1 MAAVDPVPWVDP
13 EFARL
18 EAELAALGDHLA
30 QAEAELVEARARLE
44 AFTHVRDRLLLPL
57 YAELAEIEAQIA
69 GVGAAGSEPAG
80 DEPAGDE
87 PGTRRAGAR
96 AGRSRVSGP
105 SRASGRAPGGRDAGV
120 AGSRSQSRSR
130 SQSQARSKSQS
141 RKRGPGAADPAGRPA
156 VPPTEARRLYR
167 ALAKRCHPDLG
178 GSEEDRERRRAFM
191 VRVNNAYANG
201 EADLLAWL
209 AAEWDP
215 AGAAGPAREV
225 RPDRLQRLRA
235 VLETGRRRLAQVRD
249 ELATVTGTGLG
260 VLLFDQED
268 SAMEPAISRLDEL
281 AGFLRSRI
289 GERRQVLEDFLQG
302 SA

>member
-80 DEPAGDE
+80 DEPTGDE
-87 PGTRRAGAR
+87 PGARPAGAQAR
-96 AGRSRVSGP
+96 RSRPAGAQA
-105 SRASGRAPGGRDAGV
+105 RASGRAPGGRDAGA
-120 AGSRSQSRSR
+120 AGSQSRSR
-130 SQSQARSKSQS
+130 SQSQSRSKSQS
-141 RKRGPGAADPAGRPA
+141 RKRGPAGPAGRPA

-191 VRVNNAYANG
+191 IRVNNAYANG
-201 EADLLAWL
+201 EVDLLAWL